1 MYMVLFKTGEVSLRT
16 KAYCIVLHQLVDECP
31 FMQHKC

>member
-1 MYMVLFKTGEVSLRT
+1 MYMPLFKAGEARLRT

-31 FMQHKC
+31 F